1 MHAYSCKH
9 FTRSLTAA
17 AVAAAL
23 YNFRPIF
30 LVVGWDGG
38 SSPGDVMYHFIMLK
52 GRKWPGMS
60 RKKKEEEEEESGCQD
75 SADGGYSRSILS
87 NFYVDDTGKS

>member
-60 RKKKEEEEEESGCQD
+60 RKKKEEEESGCQD
-75 SADGGYSRSILS
+75 SAYCGYSRSILCTS
-87 NFYVDDTGKS
+87 LDDTGKS

>member
-17 AVAAAL
+17 AAAAAL
-23 YNFRPIF
+23 HNSKPI
-30 LVVGWDGG
+30 LVVVWDGG
-38 SSPGDVMYHFIMLK
+38 SSPGDVMYHYSSGMLK

-60 RKKKEEEEEESGCQD
+60 SRKKEEEESGCQD
-75 SADGGYSRSILS
+75 SAYCGYSRSM
-87 NFYVDDTGKS
+87 